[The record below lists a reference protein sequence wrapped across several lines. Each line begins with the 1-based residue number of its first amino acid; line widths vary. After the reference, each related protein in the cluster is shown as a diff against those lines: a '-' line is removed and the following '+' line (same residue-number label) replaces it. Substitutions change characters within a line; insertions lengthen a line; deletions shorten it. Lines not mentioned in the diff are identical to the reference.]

1 MNAINKLNRMWSM
14 VYIGGSSDGFG
25 VAHNDD
31 DATTAMK
38 KRKYGL
44 FVLLCWVDGFA
55 VLLYATEPR
64 IIAVEGC

>member
-1 MNAINKLNRMWSM
+1 MWSM

-25 VAHNDD
+25 VAHDDD

-38 KRKYGL
+38 KRKYAL
-44 FVLLCWVDGFA
+44 FVLLCLCWDDGF
-55 VLLYATEPR
+55 VVLYATEPR